1 MTTEVVDYSTLLDP
15 HYPDQPHEER
25 QGDPM
30 GPMGG
35 FVDLLSGTK
44 LTNMLTLTLP
54 IPLCEF
60 SDLCE
65 YKRGLD
71 SFHHALCQGFLY
83 FIEPIY
89 YTTIKIQK

>member
-1 MTTEVVDYSTLLDP
+1 MDYSSLLDP

-25 QGDPM
+25 QGDTM

-65 YKRGLD
+65 YKILE
-71 SFHHALCQGFLY
+71 C
-83 FIEPIY
+83 
-89 YTTIKIQK
+89 